1 MLANTSMAPR
11 DVAVEIDR
19 YIAYPGQACAY
30 KIGELTFARLR
41 RSSAKTLGRRFDVRD
56 YHQQVLN
63 TGALPM
69 AVLEAKIGD
78 WVRRGGG
85 RA

>member
-1 MLANTSMAPR
+1 MLDNTSMAPR

-30 KIGELTFARLR
+30 KVGELTIARLR
-41 RSSAKTLGRRFDVRD
+41 REASEKMGRRFDVRD
-56 YHQQVLN
+56 FHREVLA

-69 AVLEAKIGD
+69 AVLEAKIGS
-78 WVRRGGG
+78 WMQQ
-85 RA
+85 A